1 MGRDI
6 IDIIKEKEYH
16 QLTTVELDEVQEF
29 CTNEEEYDQM
39 KSVFLSVDS
48 ISEGGLKPSGKT
60 KERLDELFVATY
72 PKAAPVWYNS
82 VLAVV
87 VPKDKPI
94 YRQPLFQLAAA
105 CMLLFLVFYL
115 PNVDLTNPSTK
126 MAQNEQAQVDEEPMF
141 TESPTV
147 VDDPKLEA
155 DKLSESEDIGNE
167 QQALMAESETRTVTV
182 FDRSEATVS
191 MDELAGNFA
200 SGVSAP
206 SPAPTSV
213 HPDGVFVGSLSGDDG
228 ESMSAAES
236 MDLLDLLT
244 ATF

>member
-16 QLTTVELDEVQEF
+16 QLTSVERDEVKEF
-29 CTNEEEYDQM
+29 CTNEEEYEQM

-48 ISEGGLKPSGKT
+48 LSEEGIKPSEKT
-60 KERLDELFVATY
+60 KERLDELFIATY
-72 PKAAPVWYNS
+72 PKAAPLWYNS

-87 VPKDKPI
+87 VPKNKPL

-105 CMLLFLVFYL
+105 CMLLFLVFYI
-115 PNVDLTNPSTK
+115 PNVDLSQPSTK
-126 MAQNEQAQVDEEPMF
+126 LAQNEQVDEEPMF

-147 VDDPKLEA
+147 VDDPKMKE
-155 DKLSESEDIGNE
+155 DEMSDSEGVMNE
-167 QQALMAESETRTVTV
+167 QQPVVAESETRSVSV
-182 FDRSEATVS
+182 FDRSETIAT
-191 MDELAGNFA
+191 MDEWAGNFP

-213 HPDGVFVGSLSGDDG
+213 HPDGVFVGHVDGDDG

>member
-1 MGRDI
+1 MGKDI

-16 QLTTVELDEVQEF
+16 QLTSVERDEVKEF
-29 CTNEEEYDQM
+29 CTNEEEYEQM

-48 ISEGGLKPSGKT
+48 LSEEGIKPSEKT
-60 KERLDELFVATY
+60 KERLDELFIATY
-72 PKAAPVWYNS
+72 PKAAPLWYNS

-105 CMLLFLVFYL
+105 CMLLFLVFYI
-115 PNVDLTNPSTK
+115 PNVDLSQPSTK
-126 MAQNEQAQVDEEPMF
+126 MAQNEQIDEEPMF

-147 VDDPKLEA
+147 VDDPKEEDA
-155 DKLSESEDIGNE
+155 KLSESQEMMNE
-167 QQALMAESETRTVTV
+167 QQAIMAESETRTISV
-182 FDRSEATVS
+182 FDQSEMTS
-191 MDELAGNFA
+191 SNDELAGSF
-200 SGVSAP
+200 STGVS
-206 SPAPTSV
+206 SPAPASV
-213 HPDGVFVGSLSGDDG
+213 HPDGVFVGYMNGDNG